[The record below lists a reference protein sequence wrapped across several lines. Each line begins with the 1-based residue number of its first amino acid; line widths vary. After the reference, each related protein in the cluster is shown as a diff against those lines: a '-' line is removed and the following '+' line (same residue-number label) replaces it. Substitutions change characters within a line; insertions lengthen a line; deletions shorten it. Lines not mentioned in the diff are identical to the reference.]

1 MDRESPEVLKHIA
14 DRLAAADRPTY
25 QQLALD
31 VDQRFG
37 TTFGTGESMRKFAV
51 KRRLRP
57 SLPPQDLRAAVDKE
71 RQQIVDRAE
80 RRELSHQLRE
90 QAKAEIVRDA
100 IIAGIAALPP
110 LEPVRYLSRPDTST
124 FLPEEVVL
132 ILSDAHV
139 GYWLTKRRSSGLWQY
154 NFDTFRSYVRLI
166 VDKVR
171 SIVPRHNYRLP
182 VLHIHFLGDIVE
194 NAIMRRSQVW
204 EIEFGIREQCLKA
217 AQEFV
222 WMIREFLTIFERVEC
237 IGLPGNHGRMSEKFG
252 ELPPG
257 ESFDLIAYDFI
268 RLMLGNEPRFSMEVV
283 EAERHVTEICGWR
296 ALLTHGAEIKG
307 GFAGLPHYGVD
318 RHNTNMSALF
328 EDLDEGIDI
337 VEMGHFHQGL
347 SLPFRTWG
355 RCFMN
360 GCFTG
365 ATMFGL
371 NALQKATQP
380 LQWLFGVNE
389 ERPITW
395 MYPLVLA
402 ETRRRK
408 TA

>member
-1 MDRESPEVLKHIA
+1 MDRDSPEILKHIS
-14 DRLAAADRPTY
+14 DSLASQQRPTY
-25 QQLALD
+25 QQLAED
-31 VDQRFG
+31 CDSRFQ
-37 TTFGTGESMRKFAV
+37 TDFSTGESMRKFA
-51 KRRLRP
+51 KKHKLRP
-57 SLPPQDLRAAVDKE
+57 TLAPQDLRVAVDRE
-71 RQQIVDRAE
+71 RQQIIERAE
-80 RRELSHQLRE
+80 RRELSAQLRE

-110 LEPVRYLSRPDTST
+110 LEPVRYLPPPDRST
-124 FLPEEVVL
+124 FTPEEVVL
-132 ILSDAHV
+132 ILSDSHV
-139 GYWLTKRRSSGLWQY
+139 GYWLTKRRSSGLWKY
-154 NFDTFRSYVRLI
+154 DFATFRSYVRLM

-171 SIVPRHNYRLP
+171 AIVPRHNYRLP

-194 NAIMRRSQVW
+194 NAIMRKGQVW

-222 WMIREFLTIFERVEC
+222 WMIRELLTIFERVEC

-252 ELPPG
+252 DLPPG

-268 RLMLGNEPRFSMEVV
+268 RLYLAGEPRFSMEVI
-283 EAERHVTEICGWR
+283 EAERHVAEICGWR

-307 GFAGLPHYGVD
+307 GFAGMPHYGID
-318 RHNTNMSALF
+318 RHNVNMAGLF

-380 LQWLFGVNE
+380 VQWMYGCNE

-395 MYPLVLA
+395 IYPLTLA
-402 ETRRRK
+402 EPRRR